1 MSRLLRSGAVVGAMT
16 MISRVLGLARD
27 VIFANYFLIGGAM
40 HAFMAALRI
49 PNLLRRLFAE
59 GAFSLAFIPVL
70 SEYKET
76 RSKEDL
82 KRLIDHVAGT
92 LGTILLVIT
101 IIGMLAAP
109 WIIKV
114 ITPGF
119 EGNPD
124 ARPELAA
131 QLLRITFPYI
141 FFISLTAFISGILNT
156 FKQFAVPAFTPVLL
170 NVVLIIAAIWFAPYF
185 EEPVEALAWGV
196 FGGGIAQ
203 LLFQIPALMKLG
215 LFPRFRLK
223 RGYEGVSR
231 IMKLMVP
238 ALFGSSVAQ
247 INLLINTA
255 IASLLGTGF
264 ITWLYYSD
272 RFVELPLAL
281 IGVAIGVV
289 ILPKLAGNHA
299 NKEKK
304 AFSAT
309 LGWAARLSLLAA
321 VPAMVGL
328 ILLATPI
335 LATVIDNGVN
345 GWHDVQMASWSL
357 MTYALG
363 LPAFILVK
371 VLVPGFYSRQDTKT
385 PVKIGIIAIFTNMLL
400 NLLIVLP
407 WYKMGYAAPHAGL
420 ALATALAGYVN
431 AGLLMLALK
440 KQNIYQ
446 SQKGNVKHILQ
457 VLLASAIMG
466 AAIWWLTPE
475 DSWWQQHGVMQKISM
490 LLGLIVSSVVLY
502 FAALLIVGVKP
513 KRLLMDGDKSSIIND

>member
-1 MSRLLRSGAVVGAMT
+1 MSRLFRSGAVVGAMT
-16 MISRVLGLARD
+16 MISRILGLVRD
-27 VIFANYFLIGGAM
+27 IVFANYFIIGGAM
-40 HAFMAALRI
+40 DAFMAALRI

-82 KRLIDHVAGT
+82 KLLIDHVSGT
-92 LGTILLVIT
+92 LASILLVIT
-101 IIGMLAAP
+101 IVGMLAAP
-109 WIIKV
+109 WIISI

-119 EGNPD
+119 ESDPN

-131 QLLRITFPYI
+131 HLLRITFPYI
-141 FFISLTAFISGILNT
+141 LFISLSALISGILNT
-156 FKQFAVPAFTPVLL
+156 FKQFAIPAFTPVLL
-170 NVVLIIAAIWFAPYF
+170 NITLIAAALWFAPYF
-185 EEPVEALAWGV
+185 DEPVEALAWGV
-196 FGGGIAQ
+196 FFGGIAQ
-203 LLFQIPALMKLG
+203 LLFQIPALIKLG
-215 LFPRFRLK
+215 LFPRFRFK
-223 RGYEGVSR
+223 KGYEGVNR
-231 IMKLMVP
+231 IMKLMIP

-247 INLLINTA
+247 VNLLINTA

-289 ILPKLAGNHA
+289 ILPKLSGNHA
-299 NKEKK
+299 KKEDK

-321 VPAMVGL
+321 LPAMLGL
-328 ILLATPI
+328 ILLAKPI
-335 LATVIDNGVN
+335 LATLIDNGVN
-345 GWHDVQMASWSL
+345 GWHDVEMSSMSL

-385 PVKIGIIAIFTNMLL
+385 PVKIGIIAIFSNMLF
-400 NLLIVLP
+400 NLLIVFP

-420 ALATALAGYVN
+420 ALATALAAYVN
-431 AGLLMLALK
+431 AGLLILTLK
-440 KQNIYQ
+440 KKNIYR
-446 SQKGNVKHILQ
+446 SQKGNIKHFIQILI
-457 VLLASAIMG
+457 ATAIMG
-466 AAIWWLTPE
+466 LSIWWLAPDDT
-475 DSWWQQHGVMQKISM
+475 WWQNHSVLQKISM
-490 LLGLIVSSVVLY
+490 LLGLIFSSIILY
-502 FAALLIVGVKP
+502 FIALLLVGVKP
-513 KRLLMDGDKSSIIND
+513 KRLLSDDGNSKIT